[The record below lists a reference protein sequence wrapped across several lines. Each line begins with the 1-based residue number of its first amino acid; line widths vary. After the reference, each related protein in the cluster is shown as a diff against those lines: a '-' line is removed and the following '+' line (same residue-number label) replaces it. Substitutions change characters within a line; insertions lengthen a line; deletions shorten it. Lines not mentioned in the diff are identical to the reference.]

1 MMDIHTAQ
9 FLDAVCE
16 ALDVE
21 PGPHPV
27 ADFLL
32 VRGLRRRTN
41 AVREALALLQRD
53 GDAEEA
59 LELLDHA
66 LSEPRV
72 PGRVSDCGLID
83 PGPRRGPSLGS
94 ETDSG
99 PGSGPGSGALSGPD
113 SPSGSC
119 SGSGP
124 GSGSRS
130 TEDQS
135 PHPLP
140 RPRPWPGL

>member
-1 MMDIHTAQ
+1 MLDIHTAQ

-66 LSEPRV
+66 LSEPST
-72 PGRVSDCGLID
+72 PPRVSDCDLID
-83 PGPRRGPSLGS
+83 PGPIQGPSL
-94 ETDSG
+94 DSG
-99 PGSGPGSGALSGPD
+99 ASSGVGSGPASEPDSFSGPA
-113 SPSGSC
+113 
-119 SGSGP
+119 GP
-124 GSGSRS
+124 
-130 TEDQS
+130 
-135 PHPLP
+135 PLP

>member
-1 MMDIHTAQ
+1 MLDIHTAQ

-59 LELLDHA
+59 LELLDLA
-66 LSEPRV
+66 LSEPSTR
-72 PGRVSDCGLID
+72 PRVSDCDLID
-83 PGPRRGPSLGS
+83 PGPLRGPSL
-94 ETDSG
+94 DSG
-99 PGSGPGSGALSGPD
+99 ASSGAGSGPVSEPD
-113 SPSGSC
+113 SPSG
-119 SGSGP
+119 P
-124 GSGSRS
+124 A
-130 TEDQS
+130 
-135 PHPLP
+135 PLP

>member
-1 MMDIHTAQ
+1 MLDIHTAQ
-9 FLDAVCE
+9 FLDAVSE

-66 LSEPRV
+66 LSEPCTPR
-72 PGRVSDCGLID
+72 RVSDCGLID
-83 PGPRRGPSLGS
+83 PGPLRGPSLGAGAGS
-94 ETDSG
+94 QPGAG
-99 PGSGPGSGALSGPD
+99 PGSGSD
-113 SPSGSC
+113 SPA
-119 SGSGP
+119 

-130 TEDQS
+130 TGDQS